1 MSGRMWA
8 GTAALAA
15 MLIGTGAT
23 VAAQEPW
30 LEADVR
36 IDMREIARD
45 VRRAVRDSMRDVER
59 ELRHVSRDVSREVT
73 RALRDLPEIQASYEM
88 RGGQDA
94 EARRQARDR
103 SRAERRRVR
112 DERARTRA
120 DRAFRESSPT
130 SDLCASRSRNRS
142 DRGQACE
149 VRDSRLG
156 AVAGPLSVDASP
168 NGGIRVEAWDQQDVL
183 VRAVVQTWA
192 ETDGEAR
199 ELLGRVQV
207 TAAGTT
213 VSASGPSRDDD
224 RRRQGWSVS
233 FEIFAPRT
241 LALELTALN
250 GGISLHGM
258 RGDSRFTTRNGGVAL
273 EDVGG
278 RVSGRTQNGGVN
290 VRLDGNRWD
299 GAGLDV
305 ETTNGGVSLALPRDY
320 SAALDVSTV
329 NGGFSTDVPMTVQ
342 GRLDRQVR
350 ATLGSGGPP
359 VTLKTI
365 NGGVRVVTR

>member
-23 VAAQEPW
+23 AAAQEPW
-30 LEADVR
+30 LDADVR
-36 IDMREIARD
+36 IDMRELARG
-45 VRRAVRDSMRDVER
+45 VERAVRDGMRDVAR
-59 ELRHVSRDVSREVT
+59 ELRHVSRDVSREVR
-73 RALRDLPEIQASYEM
+73 RALRDLPEIQGRYDI

-103 SRAERRRVR
+103 ARAERSRAR
-112 DERARTRA
+112 DERARARA
-120 DRAFRESSPT
+120 DRAFRQSSPT
-130 SDLCASRSRNRS
+130 DDPCARRSRDRN
-142 DRGQACE
+142 DRGHACE

-156 AVAGPLSVDASP
+156 AIAGPLAVDASP

-192 ETDGEAR
+192 ETEGEAR

-241 LALELTALN
+241 VALDLTALN
-250 GGISLHGM
+250 GGIALHGM
-258 RGDSRFTTRNGGVAL
+258 RGESRFTTRNGGVAL

-290 VRLDGNRWD
+290 VRLDGTRWE

-329 NGGFSTDVPMTVQ
+329 NGGFRTEIPMTMQ
-342 GRLDRQVR
+342 GRIDRQVR

-359 VTLKTI
+359 VTIKTT
-365 NGGVRVVTR
+365 NGGVRVVSR